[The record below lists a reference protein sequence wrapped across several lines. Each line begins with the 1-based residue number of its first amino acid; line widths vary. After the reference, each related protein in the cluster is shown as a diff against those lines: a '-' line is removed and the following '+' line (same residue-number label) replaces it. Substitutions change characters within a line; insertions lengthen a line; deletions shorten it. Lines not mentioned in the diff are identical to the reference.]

1 MSVSL
6 MRHTLLLF
14 DVDLT
19 LVDAR
24 GAGQIAM
31 RTAGE
36 QVCGEG
42 FSFEGISFGG
52 RLDPLIFADATAN
65 CPADDTADKHDEFR
79 DVYTRELHR
88 LIHDDG
94 HTVEALPGIPALI
107 DQLRQRAA
115 DTGDVML
122 GLLTGNYAE
131 TAKLKIEAAGL
142 QRDWFAMGCFGDEAD
157 SRPGLTELALSRY
170 HQMTQTPANPA
181 RVIVIGDTPHDID
194 CAKTHGCTAFAV
206 ATGRTSAEE
215 LRAAGADVVVDDLT
229 EPGPLLDLLRA

>member
-1 MSVSL
+1 

-24 GAGQIAM
+24 GAGQVAM

-52 RLDPLIFADATAN
+52 RLDPLIFADATVN
-65 CPADDTADKHDEFR
+65 CQATDTAKKHDEFR

-88 LIHDDG
+88 LIHEAG
-94 HTVEALPGIPALI
+94 HIIDALPGIPGLI
-107 DQLRQRAA
+107 KLLRDRA
-115 DTGDVML
+115 TTKGDVIL

-142 QRDWFAMGCFGDEAD
+142 QRDWFTMGCFGDEAK
-157 SRPGLTELALSRY
+157 SRPGLTELALRRY
-170 HQMTQTPANPA
+170 QQMTQTQPDPT
-181 RVIVIGDTPHDID
+181 RVIVIGDTQHDVD
-194 CAKTHGCTAFAV
+194 CAKAHGCTAFAV
-206 ATGRTSAEE
+206 ATGRTPADE
-215 LRAAGADVVVDDLT
+215 LHAAGADVVVDDLT
-229 EPGPLLDLLRA
+229 DPGPLLNLL

>member
-1 MSVSL
+1 MSL

-31 RTAGE
+31 RTAGK

-42 FSFEGISFGG
+42 FSFEGVSFGG

-65 CPADDTADKHDEFR
+65 CQPTNTADMHDEFR
-79 DVYTRELHR
+79 GVYARELHR
-88 LIHDDG
+88 LIHEAG
-94 HTVEALPGIPALI
+94 HVIDALPGIPQLI
-107 DQLRQRAA
+107 KVLRDRVDAQ
-115 DTGDVML
+115 GDVIL

-142 QRDWFAMGCFGDEAD
+142 QRNWFTMGCFGDEAQ

-170 HQMTQTPANPA
+170 QQMTQTKPDPT
-181 RVIVIGDTPHDID
+181 RVIVIGDTPHDVS
-194 CAKTHGCTAFAV
+194 CAKAHGCTAFAV
-206 ATGRTSAEE
+206 ATGRTPAEE
-215 LRAAGADVVVDDLT
+215 LHAAGAVVVVVDLSD
-229 EPGPLLDLLRA
+229 PGPLMELLRA